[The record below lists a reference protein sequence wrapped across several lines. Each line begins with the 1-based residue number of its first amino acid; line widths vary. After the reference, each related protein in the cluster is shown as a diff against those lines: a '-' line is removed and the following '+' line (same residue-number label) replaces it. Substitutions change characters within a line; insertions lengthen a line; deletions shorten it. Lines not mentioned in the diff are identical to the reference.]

1 MSALPSTKPFP
12 APDSTNPQLTVR
24 AIATGMVIGTLLTPC
39 NIYSGLKIGWTFNMS
54 ITAALLSYA
63 FWKIF
68 ETTANTRSWG
78 LLENN
83 INQTTASSAASIIS
97 SGLVAP
103 IPALAMLT
111 GEQLPWSLLSVW
123 VFSVSLIGIVVAVG
137 LRQQMLIRDRLP
149 FPAGVAT
156 AETVREIYGKGGEAL
171 ARVKVLLLA
180 GGIAGTV
187 KLINDA
193 IVTIPKIATG
203 LVLPLKGAINKT
215 GLSTVSLANLG
226 FVLDPSLLM
235 VGFGAIIGLRAGL
248 SLLIGSILAWGI
260 IGPWVLTQGWIPT
273 ESLTSD
279 GYWFGPMVEWLLWP
293 GVTLMVMASL
303 TSFACSWGSWV
314 TGITPSRKTTASL
327 LTPNDPSVIP
337 RQWFVT
343 GLCISLAFAV
353 FTQIAFFNISLGI
366 AVLAVLL
373 SFVLAIV
380 AGRVSGETGITPIGA
395 MGKVTQL
402 TFGLIIP
409 GNVTTNLMAAN
420 VTGGAAGQC
429 ADLLHD
435 LKTGLLLG
443 ASPRFQALAQI
454 FGVLTGSLVGCAV
467 YLVLIPDPQSML
479 LTIEWPAPAVATWKA
494 VAEVFQLGI
503 EAIPPGSLW
512 AMGIAGLIGVGMV
525 VLDHAV
531 PPHISRWIPSAS
543 TMGLAFVIPAWN
555 SFSLFLGAILGT
567 FLMKFAKTWTE
578 RFLMALAAGLVA
590 GESLAGVASVL
601 VKILF

>member
-1 MSALPSTKPFP
+1 MSSHPPISTFPSPNT
-12 APDSTNPQLTVR
+12 THPQLTLR
-24 AIATGMVIGTLLTPC
+24 AIATGMVLGALLTPC

-68 ETTANTRSWG
+68 ENTAQTERWG

-171 ARVKVLLLA
+171 ARVKVLLTA
-180 GGIAGTV
+180 GGIAGV
-187 KLINDA
+187 MKIFNEA
-193 IVTIPKIATG
+193 ILPIPKMATG
-203 LVLPLKGAINKT
+203 LAIPLKGALSKT
-215 GLSTVSLANLG
+215 GVSTVSLSNLG

-248 SLLIGSILAWGI
+248 SLLIGAILAWGI
-260 IGPWVLTQGWIPT
+260 IGPWVLTQGWIPA
-273 ESLTSD
+273 ENLTPD
-279 GYWFGPMVEWLLWP
+279 GYWFGPLVEWLLWP

-303 TSFACSWGSWV
+303 TSFACSWGTMM
-314 TGITPSRKTTASL
+314 TGNMVSRKTPASL
-327 LTPNDPSVIP
+327 FTPNDPFVIP
-337 RQWFVT
+337 RQWFVI
-343 GLCISLAFAV
+343 GLCIALVFAV
-353 FTQIAFFNISLGI
+353 GTQITLFNISMGI

-402 TFGLIIP
+402 TFGFLIP
-409 GNVTTNLMAAN
+409 GHVTTNLMAAN

-454 FGVLTGSLVGCAV
+454 FGVLTGSLVGSAV

-494 VAEVFQLGI
+494 VAEVFQLGT
-503 EAIPPGSLW
+503 EAIPPGSLL
-512 AMGIAGLIGVGMV
+512 AMSIAGLLGVGMV
-525 VLDHAV
+525 VLDQSV
-531 PPHISRWIPSAS
+531 PPSISRWIPSAS

-555 SFSLFLGAILGT
+555 SLSLFLGALLGAC
-567 FLMKFAKTWTE
+567 LMRYAKTWAE
-578 RFLMALAAGLVA
+578 RFVMALAAGLVA